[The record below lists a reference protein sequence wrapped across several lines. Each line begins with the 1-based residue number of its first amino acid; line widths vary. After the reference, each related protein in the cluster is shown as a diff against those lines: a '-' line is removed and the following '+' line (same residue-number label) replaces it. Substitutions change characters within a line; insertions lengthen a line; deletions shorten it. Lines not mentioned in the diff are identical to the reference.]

1 MSVLVPP
8 DLLSGPL
15 SPELVLVSPPE
26 VARMARGLLPPP
38 PAARPVPAS
47 PPAILQAS
55 PGRIE
60 LTAVWLVCLAMTIGP
75 LLFILTA
82 QA

>member
-1 MSVLVPP
+1 VPP
-8 DLLSGPL
+8 PL
-15 SPELVLVSPPE
+15 
-26 VARMARGLLPPP
+26 
-38 PAARPVPAS
+38 
-47 PPAILQAS
+47 ILEAS

-60 LTAVWLVCLAMTIGP
+60 LTAVWLVCLAMTLGP